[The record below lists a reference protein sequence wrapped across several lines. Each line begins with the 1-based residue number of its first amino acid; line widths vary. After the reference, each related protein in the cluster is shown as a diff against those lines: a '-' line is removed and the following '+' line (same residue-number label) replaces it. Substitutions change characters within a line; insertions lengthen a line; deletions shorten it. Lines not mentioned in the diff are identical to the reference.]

1 MSTARLKQGLFLH
14 FARVGKALGNGN
26 RLELLEQ
33 LAQGERSVD
42 QLAKAAGLSV
52 ANTSQHLQQLRQAGL
67 VTNRR
72 DGLNV
77 FYALSGDEV
86 IPLVNAL
93 QRVAERHIGDVEKLV
108 NTYLATRDKLEP
120 VPQRELL
127 RRLRRGEVTLLDVRP
142 AAEYCAGHLAGAVNV
157 PLPDL
162 ATVSATFDRDKDIVA
177 YCRGPFCILA
187 FDAVAQLRQQG
198 FSALRLAGG
207 FPEWKAAGLPVAVG
221 IT

>member
-26 RLELLEQ
+26 RLELLEH

-42 QLAKAAGLSV
+42 QLAKAADLSV

-72 DGLNV
+72 DGPNV

-142 AAEYCAGHLAGAVNV
+142 APEYCAGHLAGAVNV

-198 FSALRLAGG
+198 FSAMRLAGG

>member
-207 FPEWKAAGLPVAVG
+207 FPEWKAAGLPIAVG